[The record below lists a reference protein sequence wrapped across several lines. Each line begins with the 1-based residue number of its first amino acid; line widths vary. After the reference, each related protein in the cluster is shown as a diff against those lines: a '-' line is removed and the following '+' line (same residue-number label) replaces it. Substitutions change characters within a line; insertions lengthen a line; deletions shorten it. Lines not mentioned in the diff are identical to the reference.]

1 MRVEPARPSLEL
13 LRTLTDEHVLRAL
26 MQHRRLTRA
35 GLAAETGISKPT
47 VGESVRRLT
56 EAGLVAD
63 TGERTPGGR
72 GRGRV
77 GSYYAL
83 ADVGVAV
90 ALSIAPEGIVA
101 ECLDALG
108 DTVSRAEQDVGR
120 PAHPDQVA
128 AALRATVIRA
138 CKSSGGTPRLAV
150 VSAADPVDRG
160 TGRLI
165 QLPDAPFL
173 LGELDPVE
181 VLAPHVEGP
190 VTVDNDVNWAA
201 RAERDGA
208 PPGSLRD
215 FAYVYLDDGVGCA
228 IVSDAEV
235 RRGSSG
241 LAGEVAHLITAG
253 PQGQAMRLIDVFGQ
267 LGLRRAGSTA
277 IDAGRLLTAVSG
289 GQPQAEA
296 ARQTLGQAISGVL
309 AAVVALSDPEL
320 IVIGGS
326 WGAHPLILDA
336 ITTAFTRLPRHVAVR
351 AAKPGAESPLAG
363 ARTDAL
369 DRLRR
374 AIVAAAH

>member
-1 MRVEPARPSLEL
+1 V
-13 LRTLTDEHVLRAL
+13 
-26 MQHRRLTRA
+26 
-35 GLAAETGISKPT
+35 
-47 VGESVRRLT
+47 
-56 EAGLVAD
+56 
-63 TGERTPGGR
+63 
-72 GRGRV
+72 
-77 GSYYAL
+77 
-83 ADVGVAV
+83 
-90 ALSIAPEGIVA
+90 
-101 ECLDALG
+101 
-108 DTVSRAEQDVGR
+108 
-120 PAHPDQVA
+120 
-128 AALRATVIRA
+128 
-138 CKSSGGTPRLAV
+138 TPRLAV
-150 VSAADPVDRG
+150 VSAADPVDRS

-181 VLAPHVEGP
+181 VLAPYVEGP

-208 PPGSLRD
+208 PPGALRD

-241 LAGEVAHLITAG
+241 LAGEIAHLITAG
-253 PQGQAMRLIDVFGQ
+253 PRGQAMRLIDVFGE

-277 IDAGRLLTAVSG
+277 IDTGRLLTAVSG
-289 GQPQAEA
+289 GQPRAEA

-309 AAVVALSDPEL
+309 AAVVALSDPGL

-336 ITTAFTRLPRHVAVR
+336 IATAFTRLPRHVAVR
-351 AAKPGAESPLAG
+351 AAKLGAESSLAG
-363 ARTDAL
+363 ARADAL